1 MESHCLAPLLRVRA
15 RMEGQHVMTAME
27 IGAWGDPGAD
37 PPHEW
42 ERPGVEL
49 EGTDCALSGLVQE
62 NNELR
67 AIVRRLREYAQ
78 SLHLLAD
85 VTREAGGDYVAKLHD
100 EAASA
105 IELLIGDRS

>member
-1 MESHCLAPLLRVRA
+1 
-15 RMEGQHVMTAME
+15 MTAAE
-27 IGAWGDPGAD
+27 VGGWGDPGAD

-42 ERPGVEL
+42 ERTRTRL
-49 EGTDCALSGLVQE
+49 EEAECALAGMVSE

-67 AIVRRLREYAQ
+67 AIIRRVREYAQ

-100 EAASA
+100 ESASA
-105 IELLIGDRS
+105 IELLIGDVP